1 MKEIPNVEVGILR
14 APELTFHLS
23 GKYHL
28 LANKNENL
36 FGKCTAHLQGEELV
50 VKNAGKSFSFKNE
63 ISFLP
68 CNLTADSF
76 ELENV
81 VIGIDFHWEQKE
93 NQQFRGALK
102 IMKVGNEIQAVN
114 ILPVENYL
122 YSVISSEM
130 SGESSLNL
138 LKAHAIIS
146 RSWLLA
152 QMDPENRFGQAMEKA
167 PGNISNDKRVMW
179 YAREDHQNFHVCADD
194 HCQRYQGITR
204 AHNPNVIKAVQ
215 DTAGMILT
223 YDGKICDA
231 RYSKCC
237 GGIMEKFENCWEP
250 VEHPYLTNVFDSHN
264 PEKKAVAANVS
275 DELAARE
282 FIHHRPDAFCNTTDV
297 KILSQ
302 VLNDYDQKTLDFFR
316 WAVTYDQDTLAGLIH
331 KKSGIDFGQIK
342 NLRAIKRGPS
352 GRIIEMEIEGTKKSI
367 VVGKELEI
375 RKWLSESHLYSSA
388 FTITISEV
396 QDEVPQK
403 FVLKG
408 AGWGHGVGLCQIGAA
423 VMGAEGYAHTK
434 ILNHYYPGAD
444 LTKWY

>member
-14 APELTFHLS
+14 AREIKFHLS
-23 GKYHL
+23 GKYKL
-28 LANKNENL
+28 STDKTNNL
-36 FGKCTAHLQGEELV
+36 YGQCTVQLQDKELV
-50 VKNAGKSFSFKNE
+50 VKNGGKSFSFDSE
-63 ISFLP
+63 ITFLP

-102 IMKVGNEIQAVN
+102 LMKAGNEIQAVN

-130 SGESSLNL
+130 RGDSSLNL

-152 QMDPENRFGQAMEKA
+152 QIDAENRFGQAMEKA
-167 PGNISNDKRVMW
+167 PGNINDKKRVMW
-179 YAREDHQNFHVCADD
+179 YAREDHQDFHVCADD

-204 AHNPNVIKAVQ
+204 THNPNVIKAVQ
-215 DTAGMILT
+215 ETAGMILA
-223 YDGKICDA
+223 YDDKICDA

-250 VEHPYLTNVFDSHN
+250 VEHPYLTNVPDSIN
-264 PEKKAVAANVS
+264 ADNKADANVA
-275 DELAARE
+275 DEYAARE
-282 FIHHRPDAFCNTTDV
+282 FIHNRPHACCNTTDT

-302 VLNDYDQKTLDFFR
+302 VLNDYDLETQDFFR
-316 WAVTYDQDTLAGLIH
+316 WSVNYDQPTLAGLIR

-342 NLRAIKRGPS
+342 NLTALKRGPS
-352 GRIIEMEIEGTKKSI
+352 GRIVEMQIEGTKKTLI
-367 VVGKELEI
+367 IGKELEI

-388 FTITISEV
+388 FTISISELY
-396 QDEVPQK
+396 DEIPQR
-403 FVLKG
+403 FVLNG

-423 VMGAEGYAHTK
+423 VLGAEGYSHKK
-434 ILNHYYPGAD
+434 ILNHYYPGAE